1 MRIASAKTGRLSA
14 LTARLS
20 SPFLRP
26 VGPGSGSPAAPSD
39 PRAPQTNKEFAEAAI
54 RYCRTLW

>member
-1 MRIASAKTGRLSA
+1 MRTFATKTNRLSA

-26 VGPGSGSPAAPSD
+26 VDVAPVRSTSGPAS
-39 PRAPQTNKEFAEAAI
+39 REPQGNKAFSEAAL